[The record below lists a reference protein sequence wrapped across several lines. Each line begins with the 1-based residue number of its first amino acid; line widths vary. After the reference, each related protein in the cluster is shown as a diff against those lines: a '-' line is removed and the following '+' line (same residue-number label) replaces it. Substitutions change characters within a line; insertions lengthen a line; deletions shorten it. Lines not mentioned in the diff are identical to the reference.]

1 MTGAADHSKKLN
13 RLFQKLKGEVRDKM
27 QQSYK
32 AVMEREMKHQEDFE
46 VVEKNYL
53 SKKQTENFMN
63 QLEREIKQL
72 DVKGAEKLKKFM
84 QGKFKDF

>member
-1 MTGAADHSKKLN
+1 
-13 RLFQKLKGEVRDKM
+13 
-27 QQSYK
+27 
-32 AVMEREMKHQEDFE
+32 MKHQEDFE